1 MLSRFDR
8 YLARLILVPLL
19 ATLTI
24 AAMLLLLDRMLKLFD
39 FVINEGGP
47 VSVVWRMLGN
57 LIPQYLGLGI
67 PIGLFLGVLLAFR
80 RLALSSE
87 LDALIATGVSY
98 TRLLRVPM
106 LYALLF
112 AAINIGLVGFMQPYS
127 RYAYEGLRFE
137 LRSGALGAS
146 INVGEF
152 AKFGDRMILRV
163 ERSENKGSD
172 LLGVFAQNT
181 DKNGRQ
187 IAISASRGSFMS
199 TDDPNTLV
207 LRLYDGMLSQ
217 IDSKSGRSR
226 VLSFAVHDVPIALPR
241 IEAFRARGGRELE
254 FTLPELWQ
262 NAANPE
268 FAKKEQLTLEANF
281 YRRLVQAFIL
291 LVLPPLAL
299 ALAVPPKRSSNAVG
313 VFIGVAFLV
322 IYNEISEFA
331 ERVGAAGQANAALV
345 QGVPF
350 LIFALFSLWM
360 FSILA
365 YRVGGQPLGLLFRLG
380 PIFAKPFQWIA
391 APFKRLLRPAWER

>member
-106 LYALLF
+106 LYALVF

-262 NAANPE
+262 NAASPE